1 MNNLDKIIEGLLF
14 LSGDGLDRGVIM
26 EKLQVKP
33 KELDKAIEKL
43 KERYNDDCGINF
55 ITYKDKLQL
64 CGNPKFADDVSLV
77 LNPIRERQLTKA
89 TLEVMAIIAYKQP
102 VTRLDVQ
109 DIRGINSD
117 YAIQTLLNYKLIE
130 VVGRK
135 DAVGKPLLFGT
146 TDEFLRHFG
155 INNLDELP
163 DYAELMKNV
172 EMIQLENNHLY
183 NEFDIP
189 NEDEDTINQTD
200 NNTSIDKEA
209 INDLAEENA
218 EENVSKTEEQ
228 NNAEMPLENE
238 VKDLDEVEEV
248 VEQQEE
254 PKKQPKKEK
263 KASKKNESKISKIAE
278 KLEEID
284 YSSLDE
290 DVDFEE
296 EKTYTIES
304 VEQAKEEPKFE
315 SKVEPAPE
323 KKVEKVEEKSS
334 DDFSDDG
341 IDWSLLE
348 DNPDIDFE

>member
-1 MNNLDKIIEGLLF
+1 MDNLDKILEGLLF

-26 EKLQVKP
+26 EKLQVTP
-33 KELDKAIEKL
+33 KQLEKAIEKL
-43 KERYNDDCGINF
+43 KERYNEDCGINF

-64 CGNPKFADDVSLV
+64 CASPKYADDVSLV
-77 LNPIRERQLTKA
+77 LNPIRERQLTRA

-163 DYAELMKNV
+163 DYNELMKNIKD
-172 EMIQLENNHLY
+172 IQLENNHLY

-189 NEDEDTINQTD
+189 NE
-200 NNTSIDKEA
+200 
-209 INDLAEENA
+209 
-218 EENVSKTEEQ
+218 EENVESAESQ
-228 NNAEMPLENE
+228 NNRDDISPKSDIVKNDEIEVDAE
-238 VKDLDEVEEV
+238 
-248 VEQQEE
+248 
-254 PKKQPKKEK
+254 KKQFGIKD
-263 KASKKNESKISKIAE
+263 NTNDNHESDPSSEETLERIAE
-278 KLEEID
+278 RDFLKDDEILQVKGNEDMSLEE
-284 YSSLDE
+284 LAMN
-290 DVDFEE
+290 
-296 EKTYTIES
+296 
-304 VEQAKEEPKFE
+304 VELPNENHATEASEN
-315 SKVEPAPE
+315 SGT
-323 KKVEKVEEKSS
+323 
-334 DDFSDDG
+334 G

-348 DNPDIDFE
+348 DNPDIDLE

>member
-1 MNNLDKIIEGLLF
+1 MNNLDKILEGLLF

-43 KERYNDDCGINF
+43 KERYNDDSGINF

-163 DYAELMKNV
+163 DYSELMKNV
-172 EMIQLENNHLY
+172 EQIQLENNHLY

-189 NEDEDTINQTD
+189 NEDSSLEESAENALDAD
-200 NNTSIDKEA
+200 A
-209 INDLAEENA
+209 VNDLAK
-218 EENVSKTEEQ
+218 ENVEETLKE
-228 NNAEMPLENE
+228 NKDELLLNDEEELAPIEDVLEQ
-238 VKDLDEVEEV
+238 K
-248 VEQQEE
+248 EE
-254 PKKQPKKEK
+254 PKDEPEKQSKNDKKVLSKKE
-263 KASKKNESKISKIAE
+263 NNISKIAE

-284 YSSLDE
+284 YDSLEEDE
-290 DVDFEE
+290 ELAEDEMAFKVEKQEE
-296 EKTYTIES
+296 SEPKQEP
-304 VEQAKEEPKFE
+304 VEAKEENGDE
-315 SKVEPAPE
+315 
-323 KKVEKVEEKSS
+323 
-334 DDFSDDG
+334 G

>member
-1 MNNLDKIIEGLLF
+1 MNNLDKILEGLLF

-26 EKLQVKP
+26 EKLQVRP

-43 KERYNDDCGINF
+43 KERYNDDSGINF

-163 DYAELMKNV
+163 DYSELMKNV
-172 EMIQLENNHLY
+172 EQIQLENNHLY

-189 NEDEDTINQTD
+189 NEESLEESAESALDT
-200 NNTSIDKEA
+200 EA
-209 INDLAEENA
+209 VNDLAK
-218 EENVSKTEEQ
+218 ENVEETLKESKDELLLNDEEEL
-228 NNAEMPLENE
+228 AS
-238 VKDLDEVEEV
+238 VEEV
-248 VEQQEE
+248 LEQKEE
-254 PKKQPKKEK
+254 PKDEPEKQFKKEK
-263 KASKKNESKISKIAE
+263 KVSNKKESKISKIAE

-284 YSSLDE
+284 YSSLEEDE
-290 DVDFEE
+290 EFAGDEIAF
-296 EKTYTIES
+296 
-304 VEQAKEEPKFE
+304 
-315 SKVEPAPE
+315 
-323 KKVEKVEEKSS
+323 KVEKQEESEPKQEPAETKEENN
-334 DDFSDDG
+334 DEG